1 MSSDAEVLAGHRLYP
16 TRSTQ
21 VQEDILARGRIYLTD
36 QRAFNKLANDGK
48 QHVFENLTLPL
59 FSVVLFLAYHFFL
72 MFRIRIRARLC
83 RADVKLG
90 CFELA
95 VASSA

>member
-1 MSSDAEVLAGHRLYP
+1 MSSDTEVLAEHRLYP

-21 VQEDILARGRIYLTD
+21 AQEDILARGRIYLTD

-48 QHVFENLTLPL
+48 QHVFQNLPL
-59 FSVVLFLAYHFFL
+59 SLFCVVLFLAYHFLL
-72 MFRIRIRARLC
+72 MFSIRLC
-83 RADVKLG
+83 RCCADVKLG